1 MIAVEKS
8 HLEVVNAMME
18 KDSDLVSM
26 QTGSGLTVIH
36 WVLEKGHR
44 SALFKVHSLFTFFI
58 NPKAVCN
65 LCSQHTA
72 IASSSYVTWA
82 VNFVNWFVKNELFFA
97 TSLLTT
103 RRLP

>member
-1 MIAVEKS
+1 MNPFMIAVEKG

-44 SALFKVHSLFTFFI
+44 SALFKVQSLS
-58 NPKAVCN
+58 K
-65 LCSQHTA
+65 
-72 IASSSYVTWA
+72 
-82 VNFVNWFVKNELFFA
+82 
-97 TSLLTT
+97 
-103 RRLP
+103 